1 MRALSVV
8 VAVLGLGAGAA
19 LYVVGSRPGPAF
31 DAAPLVAEVDN
42 RLREVAAG
50 LHARTLTLA
59 EIPILAS
66 AVSTDEA
73 TVRNLTQDELAFRP
87 RAGETITIAQ
97 VAEDGGKV
105 PKGTT
110 TVLLRLPD
118 GAPAAS
124 VKRPGTRIAVVNGQ
138 LMLVEV
144 VNVQPRERAAEL
156 HGALG
161 LSWQV
166 DLSAF
171 QSKLSAQK
179 IQAVLET
186 EDGSLSLGPT
196 MPLDG
201 AIAVTQPLTSEP
213 GRGAKL
219 VLQTPPPVVDR
230 TLPIAGGA
238 VAFLGL
244 VIAGLLARRR
254 APEPAPERDLAG
266 GTGVQ
271 PAVNTTSLGMGGSS
285 VAVAAVAKSATLSSS
300 GEPGLRQVGRY
311 TIIRPL
317 GQGGMAEVFLARSSG
332 EAGFEKLVALKV
344 LHRQLASQPIVVEHF
359 LDEARL
365 ASRLTHPNVVQ
376 IIDLGKADDEYFI
389 AMEYIEGADLE
400 RLLELA
406 ERRGAPVPLPV
417 ALTIVRRICD
427 GLHSAHTAVDSDGKP
442 LDLVHRD
449 VKAANVFVAKNG
461 VVKVGDFGIAK
472 ANLASRVNR
481 TEVGQV
487 KGTAAYM
494 SPEHRIGR
502 PVDRRAD
509 LYAVGAIAYELF
521 TGTFINL
528 DLERLAVHG
537 REGWPHLTP
546 MSQLRP
552 ELPPE
557 LDAIVW
563 KALSYE
569 RDDRYADCAEMEAAL
584 EEVANRHPPIASDKT
599 VAQWVERE
607 LAVTPASQAH
617 TA

>member
-1 MRALSVV
+1 M
-8 VAVLGLGAGAA
+8 AV
-19 LYVVGSRPGPAF
+19 
-31 DAAPLVAEVDN
+31 D
-42 RLREVAAG
+42 
-50 LHARTLTLA
+50 
-59 EIPILAS
+59 
-66 AVSTDEA
+66 
-73 TVRNLTQDELAFRP
+73 
-87 RAGETITIAQ
+87 
-97 VAEDGGKV
+97 
-105 PKGTT
+105 
-110 TVLLRLPD
+110 
-118 GAPAAS
+118 
-124 VKRPGTRIAVVNGQ
+124 RPGTRTVVVDGK

-156 HGALG
+156 HGALA
-161 LSWQV
+161 LSWMV
-166 DLSAF
+166 DLAALSG
-171 QSKLSAQK
+171 KLS
-179 IQAVLET
+179 
-186 EDGSLSLGPT
+186 SLNVPARIEAEGGTLTLGPT
-196 MPLDG
+196 TAAAG
-201 AIAVTQPLTSEP
+201 AVTVTQPLVSEP

-230 TLPIAGGA
+230 TLPIAGGG
-238 VAFLGL
+238 VALIGL
-244 VIAGLLARRR
+244 LLAGFLARRR
-254 APEPAPERDLAG
+254 APAEPEKDL
-266 GTGVQ
+266 GTGNT
-271 PAVNTTSLGMGGSS
+271 PAIMGSS
-285 VAVAAVAKSATLSSS
+285 VAVAAVGKSAVLSST

-311 TIIRPL
+311 TIIRTI

-344 LHRQLASQPIVVEHF
+344 LHRQLASQAIVVEHF

-400 RLLELA
+400 RLLEIA

-546 MSQLRP
+546 MTELRP

-569 RDDRYADCAEMEAAL
+569 RDDRYPDCAAMEAAL
-584 EEVANRHPPIASDKT
+584 EEVANRYPPIASDKT

-607 LAVTPASQAH
+607 LATTPAKALG
-617 TA
+617 

>member
-1 MRALSVV
+1 MKALGVFI
-8 VAVLGLGAGAA
+8 AVLGLGVGAA
-19 LYVVGSRPGPAF
+19 LFVVGSRPGPAF
-31 DAAPLVAEVDN
+31 ESAPLVAELDN

-97 VAEDGGKV
+97 VAEAGGKA

-110 TVLLRLPD
+110 TVLLRIPA
-118 GAPAAS
+118 GAPGVA
-124 VKRPGTRIAVVNGQ
+124 VDRPGTRTVVVDGK

-144 VNVQPRERAAEL
+144 VNVQPRERQAEL
-156 HGALG
+156 HGALA
-161 LSWQV
+161 LSWAV
-166 DLSAF
+166 DLAALS
-171 QSKLSAQK
+171 SKLSSLNVPAK
-179 IQAVLET
+179 IEAEGGVLA
-186 EDGSLSLGPT
+186 LGPT
-196 MPLDG
+196 TPVAG
-201 AIAVTQPLTSEP
+201 AVAVTQPLTSEP

-219 VLQTPPPVVDR
+219 ILQTPPPVVSQ
-230 TLPIAGGA
+230 TLPMAGGA
-238 VAFLGL
+238 VAL
-244 VIAGLLARRR
+244 VSLVLAGLLFRRKPV
-254 APEPAPERDLAG
+254 AALPDLDPSAG
-266 GTGVQ
+266 SS
-271 PAVNTTSLGMGGSS
+271 TTSLGMGRGTGVSPAAPARSS
-285 VAVAAVAKSATLSSS
+285 TLGTSS
-300 GEPGLRQVGRY
+300 EPGLRQVGRY

-344 LHRQLASQPIVVEHF
+344 LHKQLASQPIVVEHF

-400 RLLELA
+400 RLLETA

-427 GLHSAHTAVDSDGKP
+427 GLHSAHTAVDADGKP

-546 MSQLRP
+546 MTQLRP

-557 LDAIVW
+557 LDAIIW

-569 RDDRYADCAEMEAAL
+569 RDDRYADCAAMEAAL
-584 EEVANRHPPIASDKT
+584 EEVANRNPPIASDKT

-607 LAVTPASQAH
+607 LATVSAKAH
-617 TA
+617 SA